1 MRMSKSQALN
11 HWQGLQ
17 ENQPVNQDVI
27 PYKHSGSTY
36 GADGVR
42 IEGSQEFIDSVLSR
56 LKDLIAG
63 ENTQT
68 RLGLNYQQV
77 EAKPGKPNAFA
88 GNWVCYVKLHERG
101 GEAQMVNAFASAI
114 AKKETI
120 ITRGH

>member
-1 MRMSKSQALN
+1 MRMSKSQALS
-11 HWQGLQ
+11 HWQSLPD
-17 ENQPVNQDVI
+17 NQAINQDVI

-36 GADGVR
+36 GADGIRV
-42 IEGSQEFIDSVLSR
+42 EGSQEFIDSVLSR

-101 GEAQMVNAFASAI
+101 HEAQAVNAFASAI
-114 AKKETI
+114 AKKEVI
-120 ITRGH
+120 LTRGY